1 MVPRLSVT
9 VFSRLLCL
17 LVVHPA
23 GMLIRFE
30 QDASMGEFPGGCLI
44 HLEERTKLRLF
55 LGFQAHEVLYAS
67 AQNHARSP

>member
-1 MVPRLSVT
+1 
-9 VFSRLLCL
+9 
-17 LVVHPA
+17 
-23 GMLIRFE
+23 MLIRFE